1 MALATPGDT
10 LNVLSF
16 DSIDVY
22 TAPVGTTGPTDTAT
36 SLNVAFKLNGLL
48 SDDELTS
55 SLAVDRN
62 ELRALGGKLVRVK
75 RTSQTRSF
83 SWTFLENSHQVWTIA
98 NPGSTAA
105 TAAGVTTRTVKSQ
118 TSRTTRW

>member
-1 MALATPGDT
+1 MPLATPNDT

-16 DSIDVY
+16 DTIDVY

-36 SLNVAFKLNGLL
+36 ALNVAFKLNGLL

-55 SLAVDRN
+55 SLSVDRN

-83 SWTFLENSHQVWTIA
+83 AWTFLENSHQVWTLA

-105 TAAGVTTRTVKSQ
+105 T
-118 TSRTTRW
+118 